1 MILEELEKKSLEI
14 INNFNNSKEICK
26 NKIENIVILDIYDN
40 IEEYINELHN
50 NFKKYHENY
59 ELIRNFLNKLLE
71 CQELDLEDIQLQE
84 LVDEFYT
91 VIIQYTELINNNYNN
106 FEICLDNSLNTI
118 IKAKS
123 NKYNDNIDGI
133 DDINNLLVNL
143 KTFKKNKTNYFYS
156 KFYKSLETTYKEYI
170 HFIENKIKH
179 IFELK
184 IGNKNKINFNYI

>member
-1 MILEELEKKSLEI
+1 MILQELEKQSLEI
-14 INNFNNSKEICK
+14 INNFNNNKEICK
-26 NKIENIVILDIYDN
+26 NKIENMGILDIYNN

-50 NFKKYHENY
+50 NFKKYHVNY
-59 ELIRNFLNKLLE
+59 ELLRNFLNKLLE
-71 CQELDLEDIQLQE
+71 CQELDFEDVQFQE

-91 VIIQYTELINNNYNN
+91 IIIQYTELINNNYNN

-118 IKAKS
+118 IKTKS
-123 NKYNDNIDGI
+123 NKYNDNYNI
-133 DDINNLLVNL
+133 DDIDNLLVNL

-156 KFYKSLETTYKEYI
+156 KFYKSLETTYKEYT
-170 HFIENKIKH
+170 HFIENRIKN